1 MSFETNEQDIMSYLK
16 SFDYNPIRAK
26 LLYNQDG
33 RSKGTGFVQMESAD
47 EAQDCIAKLSNQ
59 IFAGRK
65 LIINE
70 ANQQR
75 PNQGVNCW

>member
-1 MSFETNEQDIMSYLK
+1 MSYLK
-16 SFDYNPIRAK
+16 QNDYNPIRAK
-26 LLYNQDG
+26 LLYNLDG
-33 RSKGTGFVQMESAD
+33 RSKGTGFVQMASSQ
-47 EAQDCIAKLSNQ
+47 EAQDCISRLSNQ

-75 PNQGVNCW
+75 SSSNQGLSC